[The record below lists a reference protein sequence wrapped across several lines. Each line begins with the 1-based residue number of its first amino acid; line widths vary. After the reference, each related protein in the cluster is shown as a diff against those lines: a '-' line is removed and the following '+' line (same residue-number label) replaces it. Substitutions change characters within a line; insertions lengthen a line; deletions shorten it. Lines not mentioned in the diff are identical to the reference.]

1 MNWYPILEE
10 YTKKL
15 PNGIYVNKK
24 APSDE
29 IKSELSGHSN
39 TWYCCAVGSIMQ
51 KIVPSWI
58 EEDHG
63 ALDAA
68 LNHLDATNDTSL
80 EKDGVCF
87 HTAIQTGDMADAR
100 RLFDKIAK
108 QIKAMDQEDINNLVD
123 DAINDY
129 EDDTDDDDDDD
140 NDNDDDDED
149 YDDDDDSPCDCEE

>member
-15 PNGIYVNKK
+15 PHGIYVNKE

-29 IKSELSGHSN
+29 IKSELSEHSD
-39 TWYCCAVGSIMQ
+39 TWHCCAVGSIMQ

-58 EEDHG
+58 DEEHN

-68 LNHLDATNDTSL
+68 LNHIDTTNATSL

-108 QIKAMDQEDINNLVD
+108 QIKAMDQEDINNLVY

-129 EDDTDDDDDDD
+129 KD
-140 NDNDDDDED
+140 NEG
-149 YDDDDDSPCDCEE
+149 YDDGQCDCVECTAEREEAEEE

>member
-10 YTKKL
+10 YTKKR
-15 PNGIYVNKK
+15 PDGFYMNKK
-24 APSDE
+24 TPSVE
-29 IKSELSGHSN
+29 LISELSEHSD
-39 TWYCCAVGSIMQ
+39 TWHCCAVGSIMQ

-58 EEDHG
+58 DEEHG

-68 LNHLDATNDTSL
+68 LNHLDTTNTTSL
-80 EKDGVCF
+80 EKDGICF
-87 HTAIQTGDMADAR
+87 HTAITTGDMADAR

-129 EDDTDDDDDDD
+129 KDESEYDD
-140 NDNDDDDED
+140 D
-149 YDDDDDSPCDCEE
+149 YDDDDDGSCDCEECTAAREAEE